1 MASSVLDHKTASD
14 DEIAAYR
21 SNPNHTSLSE
31 ICYDNHV
38 VKLSE
43 EAVVKFGIGVKEEEA
58 KSLKRAYELVGHDI
72 VRVPFVYRFFI
83 RAKQGY
89 IVMEYMQGRVIK
101 PVEEHGLI
109 ERIADILAYLTTI
122 RGSIP
127 GPLGGGV
134 SSGILWSEH
143 SEEPLL
149 HSVEEMESWFN
160 RRLRK
165 ADAKLRFRESA
176 LVMCHLDKAPR
187 NSLLLEDGAI
197 CLLDWA
203 SAGFYPRVFEECAIR
218 ITRGLRDYFDED
230 AIKLR
235 DLTEKEE
242 VQTWGT
248 KTKILPLIDENYLV
262 ETNELAESIVRPT
275 LSHDS
280 SSPMLE
286 RQGQDGAK
294 ILTAL

>member
-1 MASSVLDHKTASD
+1 MASFDLDHKTASN
-14 DEIAAYR
+14 DEIAAYC

-31 ICYDNHV
+31 ACYDNHV

-43 EAVVKFGIGVKEEEA
+43 GAVVKFGIGVKEEEA
-58 KSLKRAYELVGHDI
+58 KSLRRAYELVDHDI
-72 VRVPFVYRFFI
+72 VRIPFVYRFFI
-83 RAKQGY
+83 KAQQGY

-101 PVEEHGLI
+101 SVEDHVLI
-109 ERIADILAYLTTI
+109 DRIADIVAYLTTI

-149 HSVEEMESWFN
+149 HTVEEMESWFN

-165 ADAKLRFRESA
+165 QDPKLRFNESV
-176 LVMCHLDKAPR
+176 LVLCHLDIAPR
-187 NSLLLEDGAI
+187 NFLLLEDDSI

-203 SAGFYPRVFEECAIR
+203 SAGFYPRVFEECVIR
-218 ITRGLRDYFDED
+218 ITRGLRDSFNED
-230 AIKLR
+230 ALKLR

-242 VQTWGT
+242 VQ
-248 KTKILPLIDENYLV
+248 INSMMQAYY
-262 ETNELAESIVRPT
+262 NSVRFYFKPKQT
-275 LSHDS
+275 SH
-280 SSPMLE
+280 
-286 RQGQDGAK
+286 A
-294 ILTAL
+294 ALDLGHNDDNPVDD